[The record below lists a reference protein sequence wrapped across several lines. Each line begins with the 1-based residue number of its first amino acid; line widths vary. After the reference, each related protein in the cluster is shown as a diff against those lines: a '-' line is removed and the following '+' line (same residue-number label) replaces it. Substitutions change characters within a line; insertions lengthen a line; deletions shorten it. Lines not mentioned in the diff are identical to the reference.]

1 MTDPC
6 VQFVLAKLDAFLKR
20 ELQLPKKVD
29 TGIRTLGS
37 ELDSIAAFLSAAHQ
51 RAVQDQQILNWVR
64 KVQDAAYDIIDIL
77 DLFDHHK
84 AENGRAISVTRRRAY
99 RSIADQINDIKSILE
114 EINKGRERYPP
125 ANSSQ
130 AALPPS
136 PTTNR
141 DYSDLHPRF
150 APLFLSDAD
159 VVGFEEDKDMLM
171 AWALDMVDEHKVM
184 FVVGMGGSGKTT
196 LAKQVFD
203 AVKQD
208 FCCSA
213 WISVSKS
220 KKNLEI
226 LRNMLDQ
233 LCRCSSRAETAPT
246 LLQQSLDFYI
256 NRIKEYLLDK
266 RYVIVLDDLWV
277 DDVWRSIMLALPRRN
292 RSRIIIT
299 TRRGDIA
306 YSLKD
311 GSVDVHPIQ
320 HLSLEKAKELI
331 HRIAF
336 PGSRICPPALATL
349 SNEILGKCEGL
360 PLAITEIGHLLS
372 TKGEREPEWKKLRD
386 SLASEL
392 TSHGRL
398 ANIAKVLILSY
409 DDLPYHLKN
418 CFLLMNTFPPN
429 HPIQRTKLIRLWI
442 AEDFITEGN
451 NGKELE
457 DLGEEYLNELIQ
469 RNLVQVWQMDIDGR
483 PRTCHVQNIMHE
495 IVLSQLQDEK
505 FCEVYPEQ
513 RTFAVSNERI
523 RRISI
528 HKGDLGQLCPNL
540 RARALLIFDSLD
552 PYQHS
557 IPIGY
562 SSLKMLRELHLEGA
576 NLDMFPADIEELL
589 LLRYLCLR
597 NTGIRSIPKSIGK
610 LKHLETLD
618 LKQTLVRTLPKEICH
633 LSKLRYLLVYRY
645 DIEHYVAF
653 NTIKGFE
660 VAGEITWSANLRKL
674 LFVQVNKNH
683 KIIVAMRGLR
693 ELRRLGIMGLR
704 KEDGRILSE
713 TIQMLPNLHSL
724 NVAAENEAEVL
735 DMQEISHPP
744 RLQRLYLNGRL
755 ERMPSWIS
763 KLHDLVRLRL
773 KWSRLDQQ
781 SNNPIN
787 SLQDLPNLLELQLLD
802 AYNGEQLD
810 FNAGKFQKLKI
821 LELELLP
828 QLKMVIMERN
838 SLPCLQKLIIRRCG
852 QLRHIPVGIDDLSQ
866 LKEIHL
872 YDMPRNFV
880 SMLEKNGGSL
890 YQLVHHVPLIRS
902 YDAQNGGR
910 WDVKDLS
917 D

>member
-6 VQFVLAKLDAFLKR
+6 VQFALAKLDAFLKR

-29 TGIRTLGS
+29 TGIKTLRS
-37 ELDSIAAFLSAAHQ
+37 ELDSIAAFLRKAHQ
-51 RAVQDQQILNWVR
+51 RAVEDEQILDWVR
-64 KVQDAAYDIIDIL
+64 KVQDAADDIIDIL
-77 DLFDHHK
+77 DLFDHCQTEGKLARWWGNH
-84 AENGRAISVTRRRAY
+84 
-99 RSIADQINDIKSILE
+99 SIDDQINDIKSILE
-114 EINKGRERYPP
+114 DINKGRERYLPLP
-125 ANSSQ
+125 ANSSH
-130 AALPPS
+130 AALTP
-136 PTTNR
+136 N
-141 DYSDLHPRF
+141 LHPRI
-150 APLFLSDAD
+150 APLYLADAD

-196 LAKQVFD
+196 LAKQVFE

-208 FCCSA
+208 FGFSA

-220 KKNLEI
+220 KKKLEI
-226 LRNMLDQ
+226 LRNMLD
-233 LCRCSSRAETAPT
+233 LCRCSSRAETAPAPQ
-246 LLQQSLDFYI
+246 QQSSEHCI
-256 NRIKEYLLDK
+256 NLIRDHLQDK
-266 RYVIVLDDLWV
+266 RYVIVLDDLWA

-292 RSRIIIT
+292 RSRIVIT

-306 YSLKD
+306 YSLKNR
-311 GSVDVHPIQ
+311 SVAVHPIQ
-320 HLSLEKAKELI
+320 HLSLEKAKELF

-336 PGSRICPPALATL
+336 PISHICPPALATL

-360 PLAITEIGHLLS
+360 RLAITEIGHLLS
-372 TKGEREPEWKKLRD
+372 TQRESASEWKKLRD
-386 SLASEL
+386 GLASEL
-392 TSHGRL
+392 RSNGHL
-398 ANIAKVLILSY
+398 LNITKVLILSY

-429 HPIQRTKLIRLWI
+429 HPIRRAELIRLWM
-442 AEDFITEGN
+442 AEGFITGVY

-457 DLGEEYLNELIQ
+457 DLGEEYLNELIA
-469 RNLVQVWQMDIDGR
+469 RNLIQVCAVDFDGR
-483 PRTCHVQNIMHE
+483 PKSHRVHNIIHE
-495 IVLSQLQDEK
+495 IVLSKLHDEN

-513 RTFAVSNERI
+513 GIFDVSNERI

-528 HKGDLGQLCPNL
+528 HKGDLVLSCPNL

-552 PYQHS
+552 PYEHS

-597 NTGIRSIPKSIGK
+597 NTRIRSIPKSIEK

-618 LKQTLVRTLPKEICH
+618 LKQTLVRRLPKEICH

-645 DIEHYVAF
+645 DIEDYVAF

-660 VAGEITWSANLRKL
+660 VAGKITWSANLRKL
-674 LFVQVNKNH
+674 L
-683 KIIVAMRGLR
+683 

-713 TIQMLPNLHSL
+713 TIQMLRNLHSL
-724 NVAAENEAEVL
+724 NAKAENEAGVL

-744 RLQRLYLNGRL
+744 PLQRLYLNGRL
-755 ERMPSWIS
+755 ERMPIWIS

-781 SNNPIN
+781 CNNPIN
-787 SLQDLPNLLELQLLD
+787 ILQDLPNLLELQLLD
-802 AYNGEQLD
+802 AYNGDQLD

-821 LELELLP
+821 LELELLR

-838 SLPCLQKLIIRRCG
+838 SLPCLQTLIIRRCG
-852 QLRHIPVGIDDLSQ
+852 QLGQIPVGIDDLRR

-872 YDMPRNFV
+872 YDMPENFV

-890 YQLVHHVPLIRS
+890 YHLVQHVPLIRS
-902 YDAQNGGR
+902 YYAQYGGR
-910 WDVKDLS
+910 WDVKDL
-917 D
+917 

>member
-1 MTDPC
+1 
-6 VQFVLAKLDAFLKR
+6 
-20 ELQLPKKVD
+20 
-29 TGIRTLGS
+29 
-37 ELDSIAAFLSAAHQ
+37 
-51 RAVQDQQILNWVR
+51 
-64 KVQDAAYDIIDIL
+64 
-77 DLFDHHK
+77 
-84 AENGRAISVTRRRAY
+84 
-99 RSIADQINDIKSILE
+99 
-114 EINKGRERYPP
+114 
-125 ANSSQ
+125 
-130 AALPPS
+130 
-136 PTTNR
+136 
-141 DYSDLHPRF
+141 
-150 APLFLSDAD
+150 
-159 VVGFEEDKDMLM
+159 M
-171 AWALDMVDEHKVM
+171 AWALDMVDEHNKVM

-196 LAKQVFD
+196 LAKQVFE

-208 FCCSA
+208 FGCSA

-220 KKNLEI
+220 KKKLEI
-226 LRNMLDQ
+226 LQNMLDE

-246 LLQQSLDFYI
+246 PQQQSSEHYI
-256 NRIKEYLLDK
+256 NLIREYLLDK
-266 RYVIVLDDLWV
+266 RYVIVLDDLWA

-292 RSRIIIT
+292 RSRIVIT

-311 GSVDVHPIQ
+311 RSVAVHPIQ
-320 HLSLEKAKELI
+320 HLSLEKAKELF

-336 PGSRICPPALATL
+336 PGSRVCPPALATL

-372 TKGEREPEWKKLRD
+372 TQGESASEWKKLRD
-386 SLASEL
+386 GLASEL
-392 TSHGRL
+392 RSNGHL
-398 ANIAKVLILSY
+398 VNITKVLIPSY

-429 HPIQRTKLIRLWI
+429 HPVQRAELIRLWM
-442 AEDFITEGN
+442 AEGFITEVY

-457 DLGEEYLNELIQ
+457 DLGEEYLNELIA
-469 RNLVQVWQMDIDGR
+469 RNLIQVCAVDFDGR
-483 PRTCHVQNIMHE
+483 PKSHRVHNIMHE
-495 IVLSQLQDEK
+495 IVLSKLHDEN

-513 RTFAVSNERI
+513 GLFAVSNERI

-528 HKGDLGQLCPNL
+528 HKGDLVLSCSEL
-540 RARALLIFDSLD
+540 RARALLIFDSFD
-552 PYQHS
+552 PYRHS
-557 IPIGY
+557 ISI
-562 SSLKMLRELHLEGA
+562 SFSIIKKLRILHLEGA
-576 NLDMFPADIEELL
+576 KLHLFPPEIEELL
-589 LLRYLCLR
+589 LLRYLSLR
-597 NTGIRSIPKSIGK
+597 NTGVNSIPKSIGK
-610 LKHLETLD
+610 LSHLETLD

-645 DIEHYVAF
+645 DIEDYVAI
-653 NTIKGFE
+653 NTVKGFE
-660 VAGEITWSANLRKL
+660 VTGEITWSAHLRKL
-674 LFVQVNKNH
+674 LFVQVNKNQN
-683 KIIVAMRGLR
+683 IIVAMRGLR

-713 TIQMLPNLHSL
+713 TIQKLRNLHSL

-872 YDMPRNFV
+872 YDMPKNFV

-890 YQLVHHVPLIRS
+890 YHLVQHVPLIRS

-910 WDVKDLS
+910 WNVKDLS

>member
-6 VQFVLAKLDAFLKR
+6 VQFALAKLDAFLKR
-20 ELQLPKKVD
+20 ELLLPKKVD
-29 TGIRTLGS
+29 TGIRTLRS
-37 ELDSIAAFLSAAHQ
+37 ELDSIAAFLRKAHQ
-51 RAVQDQQILNWVR
+51 RAVQDEQILDWVR
-64 KVQDAAYDIIDIL
+64 KVQDAADDIIDIL

-84 AENGRAISVTRRRAY
+84 AENGRALSVTRRRAY
-99 RSIADQINDIKSILE
+99 QSIADQINDVKSILE
-114 EINKGRERYPP
+114 DINKGRERYLP

-141 DYSDLHPRF
+141 VYSHLHPRI
-150 APLFLSDAD
+150 APLFLADAD

-196 LAKQVFD
+196 LAKQVFE

-208 FCCSA
+208 FGCSA

-220 KKNLEI
+220 RNDLEI

-246 LLQQSLDFYI
+246 PLQQSSHFYI
-256 NRIKEYLLDK
+256 NLIREYLLDK

-277 DDVWRSIMLALPRRN
+277 DDVWKSIKLALPTSN

-320 HLSLEKAKELI
+320 HLSLEKAEELF

-336 PGSRICPPALATL
+336 PGFHICPPALATL
-349 SNEILGKCEGL
+349 SNEMLRKCEGL

-386 SLASEL
+386 GLASEL
-392 TSHGRL
+392 RSNGHL
-398 ANIAKVLILSY
+398 VNIARVLILSY
-409 DDLPYHLKN
+409 NDLPYHLKN

-576 NLDMFPADIEELL
+576 NLDMF
-589 LLRYLCLR
+589 
-597 NTGIRSIPKSIGK
+597 
-610 LKHLETLD
+610 
-618 LKQTLVRTLPKEICH
+618 
-633 LSKLRYLLVYRY
+633 LVYRY

-735 DMQEISHPP
+735 DMQKISHPP

-755 ERMPSWIS
+755 ERMPIWIS
-763 KLHDLVRLRL
+763 KLRDLVRLRL
-773 KWSRLDQQ
+773 KGSRLDQRF
-781 SNNPIN
+781 SNPIN
-787 SLQDLPNLLELQLLD
+787 ILQDLPNLLELQLLD

-821 LELELLP
+821 LELELLR
-828 QLKMVIMERN
+828 QLKMVIMERD
-838 SLPCLQKLIIRRCG
+838 SLPCLQTLIIRRCG
-852 QLRHIPVGIDDLSQ
+852 QLRQIPVGIDDLSQ

-872 YDMPRNFV
+872 YDMPENFV

-890 YQLVHHVPLIRS
+890 YHLVHHVPLLRS

-910 WDVKDLS
+910 WDVKDL
-917 D
+917 

>member
-6 VQFVLAKLDAFLKR
+6 VEFALAKLDAFLTG

-29 TGIRTLGS
+29 TGIRTLRS
-37 ELDSIAAFLSAAHQ
+37 ELGTITAFLSAAHQ
-51 RAVQDQQILNWVR
+51 RAVQDQQILDWVR
-64 KVQDAAYDIIDIL
+64 KVQDAADDIIDIL

-84 AENGRAISVTRRRAY
+84 AENGRALSVTRRRAY
-99 RSIADQINDIKSILE
+99 RIV
-114 EINKGRERYPP
+114 
-125 ANSSQ
+125 
-130 AALPPS
+130 
-136 PTTNR
+136 
-141 DYSDLHPRF
+141 
-150 APLFLSDAD
+150 PLFLADAD

-196 LAKQVFD
+196 LAKQVFE

-208 FCCSA
+208 FGCSA

-220 KKNLEI
+220 KKKLEI

-233 LCRCSSRAETAPT
+233 LCRCSSRAETAPAPQ
-246 LLQQSLDFYI
+246 QQSSEHYI
-256 NRIKEYLLDK
+256 NLIREYLLDK
-266 RYVIVLDDLWV
+266 RYVIVLDDLWA

-311 GSVDVHPIQ
+311 RSVAVHPIQ
-320 HLSLEKAKELI
+320 QLSLEKAKELI

-429 HPIQRTKLIRLWI
+429 HPIQRTELIRLWI

-483 PRTCHVQNIMHE
+483 PRTCHVQNIIHE
-495 IVLSQLQDEK
+495 IVLSQLQDEN
-505 FCEVYPEQ
+505 FCEVYPDQ
-513 RTFAVSNERI
+513 GTFDISKERV

-528 HKGDLGQLCPNL
+528 HKGNLGQLCPNL
-540 RARALLIFDSLD
+540 RARALLKFGRSA
-552 PYQHS
+552 PCQHS

-645 DIEHYVAF
+645 DIEDYVAF

-660 VAGEITWSANLRKL
+660 VAGEITRSANLRKL
-674 LFVQVNKNH
+674 L
-683 KIIVAMRGLR
+683 

-713 TIQMLPNLHSL
+713 TIQMLRNLHSL
-724 NVAAENEAEVL
+724 NVAAENEAGVL
-735 DMQEISHPP
+735 DMPEISHPP
-744 RLQRLYLNGRL
+744 PLQRLYLNGRL
-755 ERMPSWIS
+755 ERMPIWIS
-763 KLHDLVRLRL
+763 ELHDLVRLRL
-773 KWSRLDQQ
+773 KWSQLDQQ
-781 SNNPIN
+781 CNNPIN
-787 SLQDLPNLLELQLLD
+787 ILQDLPNLLELQLLD
-802 AYNGEQLD
+802 AYNGDQLE

-821 LELELLP
+821 LELELLR

-838 SLPCLQKLIIRRCG
+838 SLPCLQTLIIRRCG
-852 QLRHIPVGIDDLSQ
+852 QLGQIPVGIDDLSR

-872 YDMPRNFV
+872 YDMPKNFV

-890 YQLVHHVPLIRS
+890 YHLVQHVPLKRS
-902 YDAQNGGR
+902 YYAQNGGR